1 MKGTTIETV
10 HFLQVRSEGI
20 DVQAEFQHLVFN
32 EEAFLHC
39 NEPLKL
45 AKRNISSF

>member
-1 MKGTTIETV
+1 MKGPTIETV

-32 EEAFLHC
+32 EEAFLHFK
-39 NEPLKL
+39 EPLKF
-45 AKRNISSF
+45 AKRNILSF